1 MQGWWW
7 RQRVAAMEELFV
19 VLPARWDLLCAK
31 HLLKGAKQCSEAP
44 AGAPGTLG
52 STFWGRSEKR
62 KVTYLD
68 LTIFLL
74 KPHFGGDGLVTA
86 VRH

>member
-7 RQRVAAMEELFV
+7 RQRVAAMKELFV

-31 HLLKGAKQCSEAP
+31 HLLKDAKQCSEAP

>member
-1 MQGWWW
+1 
-7 RQRVAAMEELFV
+7 MEELFV

-62 KVTYLD
+62 KVTYLN

-74 KPHFGGDGLVTA
+74 KPHFGGDGFVTA